1 MKIAFVIANL
11 NGGGAERAVSNLSL
25 AMEKAGHDVS
35 VILFDARDIAYPY
48 GGQIIDL
55 NSHPKDSILGKALT
69 IFSRVKKL
77 RRIYEQ
83 QRFDAIF
90 AFMEG
95 SGIPSVLASKQTIVS
110 VRDNIQ
116 SLSAI
121 YKPLFPYIYPKA
133 KKVVACAN
141 AIEDELVATYSFV
154 NTTTIHNMVDIKQ
167 AIQRSQEPLELDQK
181 RPFLLS
187 AGRLVPQKGYDLLI
201 EAYANSQAK
210 NKMDL
215 IICGEGDDREKLQ
228 SMIDKKGL
236 SDCIK
241 LKGAVENP
249 FAYYA
254 EADFYV
260 LSSRHEGFPN
270 ILIEALACGSACIAY
285 DCKTGP
291 NEIIKEGENGLL
303 VEAENVP
310 AMTKAID
317 KLAEDKALQKLFRSN
332 ARQSVEHL
340 SPESIANEWLKL
352 V

>member
-1 MKIAFVIANL
+1 MKIAFLIANL

-25 AMEKAGHDVS
+25 AMERSGHEIS
-35 VILFDARDIAYPY
+35 VILFDARDITYPH
-48 GGQIIDL
+48 GGKIIDL

-77 RRIYEQ
+77 KRIYKQ
-83 QRFDAIF
+83 QQFDAIF

-121 YKPLFPYIYPKA
+121 YKPLLPYIYPKA

-141 AIEDELVATYSFV
+141 AIEDELLETYSFD

-167 AIQRSQEPLELDQK
+167 AIQRSKEPLALDQT

-210 NKMDL
+210 NTMDL
-215 IICGEGDDREKLQ
+215 LICGEGDDRVKLQ
-228 SMIDKKGL
+228 ALVDKKDLG
-236 SDCIK
+236 DKIK

-254 EADFYV
+254 KADFYV

-291 NEIIKEGENGLL
+291 NEIIKEGQNGLL
-303 VEAENVP
+303 VEAENVS

-317 KLAEDKALQKLFRSN
+317 KLAEDKALQNLFKHN
-332 ARQSVEHL
+332 ARKSVEHL
-340 SPESIANEWLKL
+340 SPESIANEWIKL
-352 V
+352 I